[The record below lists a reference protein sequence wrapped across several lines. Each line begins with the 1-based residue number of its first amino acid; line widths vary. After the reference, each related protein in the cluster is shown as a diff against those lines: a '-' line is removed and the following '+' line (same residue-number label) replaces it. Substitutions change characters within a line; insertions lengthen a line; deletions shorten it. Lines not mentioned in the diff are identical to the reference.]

1 MELAIE
7 ADVYARSG
15 QVFKAL
21 AHPLRLQIL
30 DAIRGRGACVCELAA
45 QLRLRQPYV
54 SQQLAVLRAA
64 HLVCSTKRGLWVRY
78 RLCDDRVTRLLEAAT
93 ALGGASRLAEHKAF
107 ETGLLQEIKKMSNNN
122 GNMQWHNVP
131 RSEIGWAPTVMA
143 DRCIGCG
150 LCVTSCGRDVYSFDY
165 AKKLPV
171 VTAPQMC
178 MVGCTTCATTC
189 TQDAIEFPSEGYIRF
204 LIKRQKV
211 LRKVKDELETDRAKY
226 DLALKGKALA

>member
-1 MELAIE
+1 
-7 ADVYARSG
+7 
-15 QVFKAL
+15 
-21 AHPLRLQIL
+21 
-30 DAIRGRGACVCELAA
+30 
-45 QLRLRQPYV
+45 
-54 SQQLAVLRAA
+54 
-64 HLVCSTKRGLWVRY
+64 
-78 RLCDDRVTRLLEAAT
+78 
-93 ALGGASRLAEHKAF
+93 
-107 ETGLLQEIKKMSNNN
+107 MSNSN

-131 RSEIGWAPTVMA
+131 RSEITWAPTVIA

-150 LCVTSCGRDVYSFDY
+150 LCVTLCGRNVYSFDY

-211 LRKVKDELETDRAKY
+211 LRKVKDELETNRAKY
-226 DLALKGKALA
+226 DVTLKEKAPA